1 VRKTRKNWRAR
12 CSGQTPIL
20 TAICAGL
27 LLAGCAVDRVFAESV
42 PLNCMILPG
51 EEIASIL
58 MTNSLANDAACIA
71 SCKFATGKFNNNPQ
85 ITCAKPVPA
94 GKEVEMCRLTSGG
107 DRFVKLTEGHA
118 ECTKLPAIE

>member
-1 VRKTRKNWRAR
+1 VLLRPAGVLFVLSV
-12 CSGQTPIL
+12 CLGL
-20 TAICAGL
+20 LFAGL
-27 LLAGCAVDRVFAESV
+27 PADPAFAEAM

-58 MTNSLANDAACIA
+58 MTNSLADDASCIVT
-71 SCKFATGKFNNNPQ
+71 CKFATTKYDNNPQ

-107 DRFVKLTEGHA
+107 DKYVKLTEAHA
-118 ECTKLPAIE
+118 DCTTLPARDHR